1 MMDTG
6 QRVKL
11 VKSRA
16 WQIRRRQE
24 KHITER
30 LSLVSVV
37 LCCCLIYA
45 MGHFPDRSPGAVQ
58 GLNGATMLLE
68 NVGSYVLVGV
78 ICFIAAV
85 VLIGIGWWFIRSYI
99 VLDGD
104 LLGLATR
111 EKMAIQYAVE
121 SVNPLTMQTYHSM
134 GYTVFEM
141 FRERYTLSGLFHSF
155 VGAFGSM
162 SIYGSIWLYRAY
174 KVFFAAGI
182 VGALLYLI
190 RYKKRRKIS
199 GREWFFHINMLY
211 CIFMPV
217 FLTIYYA
224 YTTDYQNQGRYLLP
238 ALIPLMY
245 YMTKGIQKLSEISFR
260 GRTFPRRLVNA
271 GIAVCFLIIIGGTIE
286 MVYIRALPVYL
297 ETGLVLE

>member
-1 MMDTG
+1 VNARFKTFLKGVFLMMDTG

-85 VLIGIGWWFIRSYI
+85 V
-99 VLDGD
+99 V
-104 LLGLATR
+104 
-111 EKMAIQYAVE
+111 
-121 SVNPLTMQTYHSM
+121 
-134 GYTVFEM
+134 TVFCT
-141 FRERYTLSGLFHSF
+141 RLR
-155 VGAFGSM
+155 
-162 SIYGSIWLYRAY
+162 
-174 KVFFAAGI
+174 
-182 VGALLYLI
+182 
-190 RYKKRRKIS
+190 KKNNKQ
-199 GREWFFHINMLY
+199 EE
-211 CIFMPV
+211 
-217 FLTIYYA
+217 
-224 YTTDYQNQGRYLLP
+224 Q
-238 ALIPLMY
+238 
-245 YMTKGIQKLSEISFR
+245 TKED
-260 GRTFPRRLVNA
+260 
-271 GIAVCFLIIIGGTIE
+271 E
-286 MVYIRALPVYL
+286 
-297 ETGLVLE
+297 ET